1 MISKTLSALGLKT
14 VFGYIEKNPEKNL
27 PQLMDWVDKLAG
39 SGPDSFQV
47 QRDAF
52 RAVINDPDNNMYQL
66 IMNTFR
72 DVDAGVLKATF
83 ENFFLNANIIGW
95 PIQEKIG
102 RAHV

>member
-47 QRDAF
+47 
-52 RAVINDPDNNMYQL
+52 
-66 IMNTFR
+66 
-72 DVDAGVLKATF
+72 
-83 ENFFLNANIIGW
+83 
-95 PIQEKIG
+95 
-102 RAHV
+102 